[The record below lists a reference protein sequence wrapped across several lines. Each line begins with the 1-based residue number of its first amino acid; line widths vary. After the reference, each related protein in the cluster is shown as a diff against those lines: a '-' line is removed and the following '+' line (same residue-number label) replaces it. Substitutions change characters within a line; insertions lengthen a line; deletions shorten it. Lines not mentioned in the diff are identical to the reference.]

1 MKNALLTILLL
12 LSGASLAAAETETA
26 AQCLENLKKDARFS
40 TIASRVA
47 LDGQRTATQSMLDDQ
62 SIPNEAQKHAI
73 ADWIDARGECVNRN
87 PVKIYVDL
95 HLLFLTI
102 VPSLYNEQLSF
113 GEFNQKWHT
122 LFDAAME
129 ASKKPYEPATHHHH

>member
-1 MKNALLTILLL
+1 MKNVLLTTLLL
-12 LSGASLAAAETETA
+12 LSGISLAAAEPETP
-26 AQCLENLKKDARFS
+26 AQCLENLKKDTRLS
-40 TIASRVA
+40 TIANHVA
-47 LDGQRTATQSMLDDQ
+47 LDGQKTATKEMLDDQ
-62 SIPNEAQKHAI
+62 STPNEAQKRAI

-102 VPSLYNEQLSF
+102 APSLYNEQLSF
-113 GEFNQKWHT
+113 GEFNQKWQS